1 MFVEDFFFFFPFVEC
16 FSFFCV
22 SFLKKKKK
30 KKLICILFCNVIIL
44 KGLSQKQHNGE
55 PLREKKP
62 KQKSPNIFDQQ
73 MTLGLH
79 WPKCAFKTPDS
90 SSNLYWQHVQG

>member
-22 SFLKKKKK
+22 SFLKKKK

-55 PLREKKP
+55 PLREKKT
-62 KQKSPNIFDQQ
+62 KTKKSKYI
-73 MTLGLH
+73 
-79 WPKCAFKTPDS
+79 
-90 SSNLYWQHVQG
+90 